1 MSDAKSNIVSSL
13 REHWK
18 VAAVLAVVLTVLVCE
33 GAVLWRQR
41 GTGNAAA
48 GEPAVEEGA
57 FFIALR
63 DDNPHVPR
71 MYRLDVV
78 QRTLRRA
85 PPVDLAAVRA
95 DLDAFIA
102 AHGLRN
108 ASLDAPSSWPQTA
121 LPFVAGSTGAVT
133 SCRLD
138 ALCLASLLVL
148 ANVTRG
154 TLPLELWVDAPLPPA
169 HARAVARLLG
179 PRVRVRDL
187 RETAGAYAARFGALE
202 PALFRNAFHRK
213 LQALASSA
221 FARALWVDGDAFVL
235 RDPRPALARPA
246 PVVVW
251 RDMSAVDARNPVWA
265 LLGAPPARA
274 FGGESGLVLVDKG
287 DAGAARALQL
297 AAYMNQHQNA
307 FYRLVYGD
315 KDTLALACRALRVP
329 HTVVPHLPTVVG
341 RRSFLQAAPDGRPLF
356 VHLAAAGKRDFVDAM
371 HSSDPHAFWG
381 RIPRFDPNDAHVAR
395 ARGARLAVVADR
407 RGARVRA
414 HDPARVVG
422 AQSINLIHDMYRL
435 AEAALASDSS
445 DSGSSNTAGNNT

>member
-1 MSDAKSNIVSSL
+1 MSDARIHLVSSL

-48 GEPAVEEGA
+48 GEPAVEEGE

-63 DDNPHVPR
+63 EDNPHVPR
-71 MYRLDVV
+71 MYRLNVV
-78 QRTLRRA
+78 QRTLRST
-85 PPVDLAAVRA
+85 PPVDLATVHA
-95 DLDAFIA
+95 DLDTFIA

-108 ASLDAPSSWPQTA
+108 ESLDASLSWPHKE
-121 LPFVAGSTGAVT
+121 LPFVTRSTGAVT

-148 ANVTRG
+148 VNVTRG

-169 HARAVARLLG
+169 AARAVDTLLG

-187 RETAGAYAARFGALE
+187 HETAGAYAARFGALE
-202 PALFRNAFHRK
+202 PALFPNAFHRK

-235 RDPRPALARPA
+235 RDPRPALPHTA

-265 LLGAPPARA
+265 LLGAPPAQA
-274 FGGESGLVLVDKG
+274 FGGESGLVLVDRG

-315 KDTLALACRALRVP
+315 KDTFALACRALRVP

-356 VHLAAAGKRDFVDAM
+356 VHLPGPGKRDFVDAM

-381 RIPRFDPNDAHVAR
+381 RILRFDPNDAHVAR
-395 ARGARLAVVADR
+395 AHGGRLVVVADR
-407 RGARVRA
+407 RGALISA

-422 AQSINLIHDMYRL
+422 AHSINLIHDMYRI
-435 AEAALASDSS
+435 AEAALAGDSPDS
-445 DSGSSNTAGNNT
+445 TVGSGSNA